1 MGNVLDEMEA
11 EWQALIDD
19 VNETLS
25 AVEGE
30 LAQQVSTDNR
40 WLEGLHNSP
49 AFSKL
54 SADKIASMILK
65 LEEFPVKTGDVVV
78 RQKEAGDYFYVIK
91 SGKFTVSA
99 STSPGNIEILAQLGE
114 NDTFGESA
122 LISGDP
128 RNASVFADTDGILLR
143 LSKTDFQDL
152 ITNSSISYVSADE
165 AKTMSND
172 GGHYLDVRRSGAGKV
187 GNIPGAIEIPVNRLR
202 DKFTELDKGKKYMIF
217 CQDGNHSGLAAYL
230 LGQKGFDVVV
240 VKGGLAEVSA
250 TA

>member
-1 MGNVLDEMEA
+1 MSNVLDEMEA

-30 LAQQVSTDNR
+30 LAGQASTDNS
-40 WLEGLHNSP
+40 WLAGLHNSP

-54 SADKIASMILK
+54 SADKIAAMILK
-65 LEEFPVKTGDVVV
+65 LEEFPVKIGDVIV
-78 RQKEAGDYFYVIK
+78 RQKEVGDYFYVIK

-99 STSPGNIEILAQLGE
+99 STAPGNIEILAQLGE

-128 RNASVFADTDGILLR
+128 RNASIFADTDGVLLR
-143 LSKTDFQDL
+143 LSKADFQDL
-152 ITNSSISYVSADE
+152 ITNSSINYITANE
-165 AKTMSND
+165 ARVLLNE
-172 GGHYLDVRRSGAGKV
+172 GGQYLDVRRNGAGKV
-187 GNIPGAIEIPVNRLR
+187 GSIPGAVEMPINRLR
-202 DKFTELDKGKKYMIF
+202 EKLSDLDKGRKYMVF

-230 LGQKGFDVVV
+230 LGQKGYDVAV
-240 VKGGLAEVSA
+240 VKGGIAELSA
-250 TA
+250 AA

>member
-30 LAQQVSTDNR
+30 LAQHVSTDNS

-54 SADKIASMILK
+54 SAEKIAAMILR
-65 LEEFPVKTGDVVV
+65 LEEFPVKIGDVIV
-78 RQKEAGDYFYVIK
+78 RQNEVGDYFYVIK

-99 STSPGNIEILAQLGE
+99 STSPGNIKILARLGE

-128 RNASVFADTDGILLR
+128 RNASVFADTDGVLLR
-143 LSKTDFQDL
+143 LSKNDFQDL
-152 ITNSSISYVSADE
+152 ITNASVSYVTANA
-165 AKTMSND
+165 AKALLNE
-172 GGHYLDVRRSGAGKV
+172 GGKYLDVRRSGAGKV
-187 GNIPGAIEIPVNRLR
+187 GSIPGAIDMPINRLR
-202 DKFTELDKGKKYMIF
+202 DKYTELDKDQKYIIF
-217 CQDGNHSGLAAYL
+217 CQDGNHSELAAFL
-230 LGQKGFDVVV
+230 LGQKGYDIVV
-240 VKGGLAEVSA
+240 VKGGLAELSA
-250 TA
+250 AA